1 MKLPVEVVTTLL
13 PMASR
18 YTFAL
23 CKVKTANGKSCI
35 IDFQAVGILPCAL
48 KVSLSKACMSEMNGI
63 KGAGMILLSTVY
75 KLYVLLLGKTRRIL
89 FQSMTVYG
97 EIGLTHTSMEIILFV
112 VSC

>member
-1 MKLPVEVVTTLL
+1 
-13 PMASR
+13 
-18 YTFAL
+18 
-23 CKVKTANGKSCI
+23 
-35 IDFQAVGILPCAL
+35 
-48 KVSLSKACMSEMNGI
+48 MSEMNGI

-89 FQSMTVYG
+89 FQSIMVTG